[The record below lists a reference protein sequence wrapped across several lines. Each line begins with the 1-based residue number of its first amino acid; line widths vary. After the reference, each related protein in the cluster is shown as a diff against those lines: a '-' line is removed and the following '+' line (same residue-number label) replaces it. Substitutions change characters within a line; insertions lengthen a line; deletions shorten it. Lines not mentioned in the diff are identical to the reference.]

1 MSLFPPSL
9 DIIQG
14 LYSEDVI
21 FHYTKASTAID
32 YILFKNQLR
41 FTPSKNSSD
50 PIESVESIISIKSEY
65 DIYSEEIQKKNA
77 LFINKLIEKT
87 SSLDENFHQICF
99 CKNNKSD
106 KKEYY
111 FQGFKYYEELFGFTK
126 SRMWDQYAEKYTGVC
141 LAFSKEKLISANKS
155 RLKLITGNV
164 KYFSFSKLENEKLED
179 LNEDFLNKVGED
191 KFTKIALKKIINGYF
206 IKHRDYKGESEF
218 RIGVQFDKELCNYEK
233 IRGKYIVGKSI
244 MLEIK
249 DSLKAIIVSN
259 FTNEKQKEDL
269 YYYSI
274 KYDIPIIEIEWK
286 SNRIELTD
294 LKDKKS
300 FYEQKETFSRV

>member
-126 SRMWDQYAEKYTGVC
+126 SRMWDQYAENIQVY
-141 LAFSKEKLISANKS
+141 AWHS
-155 RLKLITGNV
+155 
-164 KYFSFSKLENEKLED
+164 
-179 LNEDFLNKVGED
+179 
-191 KFTKIALKKIINGYF
+191 
-206 IKHRDYKGESEF
+206 
-218 RIGVQFDKELCNYEK
+218 
-233 IRGKYIVGKSI
+233 
-244 MLEIK
+244 
-249 DSLKAIIVSN
+249 
-259 FTNEKQKEDL
+259 
-269 YYYSI
+269 
-274 KYDIPIIEIEWK
+274 P
-286 SNRIELTD
+286 
-294 LKDKKS
+294 KKS
-300 FYEQKETFSRV
+300 SSLLINPD